1 MSFLCVYDK
10 DPGLII
16 NPEDS
21 GLNLIVPRDW
31 VLPDPDNEALTL
43 ARAVLLR
50 HVDSS
55 KTIPFCS
62 GTGPHLTII
71 IIIIWKY
78 H

>member
-1 MSFLCVYDK
+1 MSFLFVYDK

-16 NPEDS
+16 NPEDR
-21 GLNLIVPRDW
+21 GLNLIVSRHW
-31 VLPDPDNEALTL
+31 VLPHPDNESLTL

-62 GTGPHLTII
+62 GTGSHLILII
-71 IIIIWKY
+71 IV
-78 H
+78 